1 MAGAVVLF
9 DGACAYCNG
18 WVNWIRRRDKRGHFR
33 YAALDSAEG
42 SALRNRYGIPAH
54 VDSVVLVQ
62 DDRAY
67 VKSAAAWRIL
77 VVLPRWTVAAW
88 ALRLIPRPLRDLGY
102 DVVARN
108 RHRLGMKDAC
118 ELP

>member
-9 DGACAYCNG
+9 DGDCAYCNG

-33 YAALDSAEG
+33 YAALDSVEG
-42 SALRNRYGIPAH
+42 SALRGRHGIPAH
-54 VDSVVLVQ
+54 VDTVVLVQ
-62 DDRAY
+62 GDRAY

-77 VVLPRWTVAAW
+77 HLLPGYRVAAW

-102 DVVARN
+102 TVVARN
-108 RHRLGMKDAC
+108 RHRFGMKDTC